1 MITPFQDIEFMM
13 PNVHLYSDFH
23 VFFQCVTAPEEFE
36 RQKSS
41 LLLSEK
47 DQVSSVLQH
56 LRSTPVEQK
65 VIRKLK
71 ASKKTKNPVLSMA
84 ARHEE
89 VISCLASGYEIGSA
103 DWHASAM
110 QLIVQYN
117 YHAY

>member
-1 MITPFQDIEFMM
+1 MTY
-13 PNVHLYSDFH
+13 VHLHYFH
-23 VFFQCVTAPEEFE
+23 TFQCITAPEEFKI
-36 RQKSS
+36 QNSS

-84 ARHEE
+84 ARQEE
-89 VISCLASGYEIGSA
+89 VISCLASGYEIGLPG
-103 DWHASAM
+103 WHA
-110 QLIVQYN
+110 N
-117 YHAY
+117 C